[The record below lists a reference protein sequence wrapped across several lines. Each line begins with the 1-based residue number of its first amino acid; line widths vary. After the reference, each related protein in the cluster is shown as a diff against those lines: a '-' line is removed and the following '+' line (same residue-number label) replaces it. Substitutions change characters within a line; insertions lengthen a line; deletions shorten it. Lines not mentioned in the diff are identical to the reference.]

1 MPRYLGKEMS
11 RVEGV
16 AKVTGQ
22 AKYSA
27 EFRVP
32 NLAYG
37 FIVLGSVAK
46 GTITAMDTRDAEASP
61 GVVRVF
67 THLNAPKL
75 RQTPPKTGK
84 PDTLFL
90 ALQSDRIYFNMQPV
104 ALVVAETYEQARYAA
119 RLVKVSY
126 KASPHTTDT
135 EAVRTNARFLT
146 PTGEPPR
153 ERVPEEDVEREK
165 ASVAAPPPP
174 GPKPRGNPEEAM
186 RQAEVRVEA
195 EYRIPIEH
203 HNPMEPHAAI
213 AVWEGGSLTL
223 FAKTQHVYDVREHLA
238 GSLGI
243 PEERIK
249 VISPFVGGA
258 FGASLRPHYYPALTA
273 MAARELKRPVKI
285 VYTRTQM
292 YTGHGYRPHT
302 IQKVALGADRS
313 GKLSSM
319 IHDVVHNTSTY
330 EQFSDDT
337 TGLTRQVY
345 ACPNLYAPLRIV
357 ETDLYTPTW
366 MRAPGAVSGMFALE
380 CAMDELA
387 YALKID
393 PLELR
398 LVNYAEVDP
407 ESGRPFSSKAL
418 RECYR
423 LGAEKFGWKERKF
436 EPRSMRDG
444 KRLVGWGMATGVWG
458 AAQMP
463 AAARITLRSDGRAR
477 VTSATSD
484 IGPGTYTV
492 MTMIAAEYL
501 GLKPEHVAFEL
512 GDTSFPRAPSQG
524 GSWTTASVGSAV
536 HGAALAVAA
545 RLLTLANR
553 DANSPLNAATTADV
567 ELLDGRLQLKGDTSR
582 SVNVSEVMTRNG
594 LTEITETFESR
605 PSKER
610 EKYATL
616 AHGAQ
621 FVEVKVDPEIGQV
634 QMTRAIEVTACGKIM
649 NPKASHS
656 QEIGGVVWGI
666 GMALQEATEIDHRY
680 GRIMNPNLQHYHVPV
695 NADIHEIETLFVEED
710 DAIVNPLGV
719 KGMGELGMVGIPA
732 AIANAVFH
740 ATGKRIRDLPITPE
754 KLL

>member
-1 MPRYLGKEMS
+1 MS
-11 RVEGV
+11 RVDGV
-16 AKVTGQ
+16 AKVTGR
-22 AKYSA
+22 AKYAA
-27 EFRVP
+27 EFRAP

-37 FIVLGSVAK
+37 FIVLGSAAK
-46 GTITAMDTRDAEASP
+46 GTIKSIDTREAESSA

-75 RQTPPKTGK
+75 GPKASHEQAPPRAQEEQDKS
-84 PDTLFL
+84 FR

-126 KASPHTTDT
+126 NAEKHTTDT
-135 EAVRTNARFLT
+135 EAVRERGRF
-146 PTGEPPR
+146 PSQGPP
-153 ERVPEEDVEREK
+153 
-165 ASVAAPPPP
+165 
-174 GPKPRGNPEEAM
+174 PKPRGNPEEAM
-186 RQAEVRVEA
+186 KTAPVRVEA

-203 HNPMEPHAAI
+203 HNPMEPHAAV
-213 AVWEGGSLTL
+213 AVWEGDRLTI
-223 FAKTQHVYDVREHLA
+223 FDKSQEVYNVRKHLA
-238 GSLGI
+238 SSFGV
-243 PEERIK
+243 PEANVS
-249 VISPFVGGA
+249 VISPYVGGA
-258 FGASLRPHYYPALTA
+258 FGSSLRPNYYPALTA
-273 MAARELKRPVKI
+273 MAARELKRPVKV

-302 IQKVALGADRS
+302 IQKIALGADAS
-313 GKLSSM
+313 GKLKAM
-319 IHDVVHNTSTY
+319 IHEAVHNTSSF
-330 EQFSDDT
+330 EEFSDGT
-337 TGLTRQVY
+337 TGFTRQVY
-345 ACPNLYAPLRIV
+345 ACPNLYAPLRITQ
-357 ETDLYTPTW
+357 TDLNTPTW

-398 LVNYAEVDP
+398 LINYAETDP

-423 LGAEKFGWKERKF
+423 LGAEKFGWKDRKM

-444 KRLVGWGMATGVWG
+444 RLLVGWGTATGIWG
-458 AAQMP
+458 AFQMP
-463 AAARITLRSDGRAR
+463 ASARITFKADGTAH
-477 VTSATSD
+477 VASATSD

-492 MTMIAAEYL
+492 ITIIAAEYL
-501 GLKPEHVAFEL
+501 GLKPEQVQFEL
-512 GDTSFPRAPSQG
+512 GDTSFPRAPAQG

-536 HGAALAVAA
+536 HGAALAVTAK
-545 RLLTLANR
+545 LLALANQ
-553 DANSPLNAATTADV
+553 DANSPLKAAAAADV
-567 ELLDGRLQLKGDTSR
+567 EMLDGRLRLKSDPSK
-582 SVNVSEVMTRNG
+582 SVSVSEVMRRNS
-594 LTEITETFESR
+594 LNEIVETFESK
-605 PSKER
+605 PSAER
-610 EKYATL
+610 RKYATM

-621 FVEVKVDPEIGQV
+621 FVEVKVDPDIGRVQV
-634 QMTRAIEVTACGKIM
+634 TRAIEVTACGKII

-666 GMALQEATEIDHRY
+666 GMALQEATEIDHRF

-695 NADIHEIETLFVEED
+695 NADVHVVETLFVEED
-710 DAIVNPLGV
+710 DKVVNPLGV

-740 ATGKRIRDLPITPE
+740 ATGRRVRDLPITPD

>member
-1 MPRYLGKEMS
+1 MPRYIGKEMS
-11 RVEGV
+11 RVDGV
-16 AKVTGQ
+16 AKVTGR
-22 AKYSA
+22 AKYAA
-27 EFRVP
+27 EFQVP

-46 GTITAMDTRDAEASP
+46 GSIKSIETREAERAP

-75 RQTPPKTGK
+75 GPKASHEQAPPRAQEEQDKS
-84 PDTLFL
+84 FR
-90 ALQSDRIYFNMQPV
+90 ALQSDRIYFNAQPV

-126 KASPHTTDT
+126 NAERHVTDT
-135 EAVRTNARFLT
+135 EAVSARGRF
-146 PTGEPPR
+146 PAQGPP
-153 ERVPEEDVEREK
+153 
-165 ASVAAPPPP
+165 
-174 GPKPRGNPEEAM
+174 PKPRGNPEAAM
-186 RQAEVRVEA
+186 KSAPVRVEA

-203 HNPMEPHAAI
+203 HNPMEPHAAV
-213 AVWEGGSLTL
+213 AVWEGDKLTI
-223 FAKTQHVYDVREHLA
+223 FDKSQEVYNVRKHLA
-238 GSLGI
+238 SSFGV
-243 PEERIK
+243 PEESVS
-249 VISPFVGGA
+249 VISPYVGGA
-258 FGASLRPHYYPALTA
+258 FGSSLRPNYYPALTA
-273 MAARELKRPVKI
+273 MAARELKRPVKV

-292 YTGHGYRPHT
+292 YTGHGYRPYT
-302 IQKVALGADRS
+302 IQKVALGAEAS
-313 GKLSSM
+313 GKLTAM
-319 IHDVVHNTSTY
+319 IHEAVHNTSSF
-330 EQFSDDT
+330 EEFSDGT
-337 TGLTRQVY
+337 TGFTRQVY
-345 ACPNLYAPLRIV
+345 ACPNLYAPLRITD
-357 ETDLYTPTW
+357 TDLNTPTW

-398 LVNYAEVDP
+398 LINYAEVDP

-423 LGAEKFGWKERKF
+423 LGAERFGWKQRKF

-444 KRLVGWGMATGVWG
+444 RLLVGWGTATGIWG
-458 AAQMP
+458 AFQMP
-463 AAARITLRSDGRAR
+463 AAARITLKADGTAH
-477 VTSATSD
+477 VASATSD

-492 MTMIAAEYL
+492 VTMIAAEYL
-501 GLKPEHVAFEL
+501 GLRLEQVKFEL
-512 GDTSFPRAPSQG
+512 GDTKLPRAPAQG

-536 HGAALAVAA
+536 HGAALAIAA
-545 RLLTLANR
+545 KLLTLANQEE
-553 DANSPLNAATTADV
+553 ASPLKGAAVADV
-567 ELLDGRLQLKGDTSR
+567 ELLDGRLRRKGDPAK
-582 SVNVSEVMTRNG
+582 SVSVAEVMRRNR
-594 LTEITETFESR
+594 LAEITETFESR
-605 PSKER
+605 PSAER
-610 EKYATL
+610 RKYATM

-621 FVEVKVDPEIGQV
+621 FIEVKVDPDIGQV
-634 QMTRAIEVTACGKIM
+634 RVTRAIEVTACGKII

-695 NADIHEIETLFVEED
+695 NADVYEVETMFVEEED
-710 DAIVNPLGV
+710 KVVNPLGV

-740 ATGKRIRDLPITPE
+740 ATGKRIRELPITPE